1 MAAGLATLFGVT
13 SVLGLGLIPLLAIG
27 LTVFRYNSVD
37 PESHPQ
43 NAQQVLNLDFKG
55 TYKIRTFTWSIK

>member
-1 MAAGLATLFGVT
+1 MAAGLTTLIGAT

-27 LTVFRYNSVD
+27 LTVFRYNNAD

-43 NAQQVLNLDFKG
+43 NARQVLYSADL
-55 TYKIRTFTWSIK
+55 TWSGFHVDR